1 MGRQNVCPGSDRDGQ
16 GSQGTSPMTAILS
29 KASVLLMGLAGLLV
43 LVAARRV
50 EADEVQTGAI
60 TGQIVFATVPSDE
73 FFEPTD
79 AVVYLAGEGLA
90 DAPGAASV
98 EPRVPVLNQIDY
110 RFVPRVL
117 AVVAGAEV
125 GFQNGDSELHN
136 IHTFAGVRWAN
147 LGVRGA
153 NRMFN
158 RSQLPGSTFTQTFE
172 QPDSILVRCDIH
184 SQMIAHILVLPNVF
198 YAMPAEDG
206 SYSLSGV
213 PPGSYELTVW
223 HEFFGEVTVRVDVES
238 GGISPVDVTFS
249 DPLE

>member
-1 MGRQNVCPGSDRDGQ
+1 
-16 GSQGTSPMTAILS
+16 MTAIRS
-29 KASVLLMGLAGLLV
+29 KASVLMMGLAGLLV

-60 TGQIVFATVPSDE
+60 TGQIAFAIAPSDA

-98 EPRVPVLNQIDY
+98 EPRAPVLNQIDY
-110 RFVPRVL
+110 TFVPRVL

-125 GFQNGDSELHN
+125 GFHNGDSELHN
-136 IHTFAGVRWAN
+136 IHTSAGVRSAN
-147 LGVRGA
+147 RGVRSTNRGVRSA

-213 PPGSYELTVW
+213 PPGRYELTVW
-223 HEFFGEVTVRVDVES
+223 HEFFGEVTVPVDVES